1 MQHYKV
7 SSSALSRG
15 IIQYT
20 ARGLMWSSAAAAKAA
35 GHMEWI
41 IQATNYTNQPSQPAG
56 LPNWRVE
63 IGHVALPCR
72 PALLAVHAAACNPLL
87 TLSHS
92 EKHTHANYFSSCS
105 AIFV

>member
-1 MQHYKV
+1 MQHTIK
-7 SSSALSRG
+7 SHRG

-41 IQATNYTNQPSQPAG
+41 IQATDSTNQPSQPAG

-72 PALLAVHAAACNPLL
+72 PTLLAVHAAACNPLL

-92 EKHTHANYFSSCS
+92 EKNTQTPTTSQA
-105 AIFV
+105 AALFV